1 MNIKKLK
8 EITKSQAK
16 EIELLRNEVQELKD
30 TIKALEGNTKFA
42 IDITYRQATMAN
54 KTNNKRFEALSECFS
69 KIVNEP
75 VFVDDDSKPLSEIVF
90 K

>member
-30 TIKALEGNTKFA
+30 TIKVFESNTKFA
-42 IDITYRQATMAN
+42 IDLTYRQATMAN
-54 KTNNKRFEALSECFS
+54 KSNNKRFETLADCFS

-75 VFVDDDSKPLSEIVF
+75 VFVDDDSKSLSEIVF

>member
-8 EITKSQAK
+8 EITKSQTK
-16 EIELLRNEVQELKD
+16 EIEILRNEVQELKD
-30 TIKALEGNTKFA
+30 TIKALESNTKFA
-42 IDITYRQATMAN
+42 IDVTYRQSTMAN
-54 KTNNKRFEALSECFS
+54 KTNNERFERLADCFS

-75 VFVDDDSKPLSEIVF
+75 VFVDDNSKPLSEIVF